1 MSKLEACQSNRDR
14 MEVGIHGGVRGV
26 VSGDDSITAEPDDK
40 SGGDDGVGCVG
51 QVIYI
56 DHYVFLTR
64 I

>member
-1 MSKLEACQSNRDR
+1 MGVR
-14 MEVGIHGGVRGV
+14 IHGGVRGV
-26 VSGDDSITAEPDDK
+26 VIGGKNGIGEPDDE
-40 SGGDDGVGCVG
+40 SGGDDGVECVG